1 MADARAGKTG
11 FFSHSQFWLGLI
23 AAVVW
28 LLVWQLAYWLIGR
41 DLLLASPLQ
50 VLKRLAAL
58 SLQGTFWL
66 TALLSLL
73 RILAG
78 FALGLLAG
86 TFLAVLTAGSKV
98 LLAIFQPAIGAIR
111 ATPVAS
117 FIILALVW
125 MSSNRVVIFIVFLMV
140 MPVIWANVT
149 EGIRK
154 TDPQLL
160 EMARVFGFSRSQ
172 IIRLIYVP
180 SISPFFIAAATTGMG
195 LGWKAGI
202 AAEVLST
209 PRLSLGGELF
219 SAKIY
224 LETADLMAYTAVV
237 IVLSLVLEKL
247 LVLALRRTEGYFRRH
262 GRNNVLKGGGA
273 G

>member
-1 MADARAGKTG
+1 MADNGDRKK
-11 FFSHSQFWLGLI
+11 SHFWL
-23 AAVVW
+23 W
-28 LLVWQLAYWLIGR
+28 LLAIFTWLAVWQLAYWLIGR
-41 DLLLASPLQ
+41 DLLLASPVQ
-50 VLKRLAAL
+50 VGTRLAAMAVD
-58 SLQGTFWL
+58 GIFWL

-73 RILAG
+73 RILLG

-86 TFLAVLTAGSKV
+86 TA
-98 LLAIFQPAIGAIR
+98 LAIMTASSRMLSAIFKPAIGAIR

-140 MPVIWANVT
+140 MPVIWANVS

-160 EMARVFGFSRSQ
+160 EMAKVFGLKRSQ
-172 IIRLIYVP
+172 IIRQIYIP

-219 SAKIY
+219 NAKIY
-224 LETADLMAYTAVV
+224 LETPDLLAFTLVV
-237 IVLSLVLEKL
+237 IILSLVLEKL
-247 LVLALRRTEGYFRRH
+247 LVHLLRRTEGYFRRH
-262 GRNNVLKGGGA
+262 GRMNVLKGGGET
-273 G
+273 